1 MKFYYKSIL
10 IFILL
15 LKITC
20 TSGQITAP
28 DCSSAINICTNSSF
42 AVDPNGFGAIEE
54 FTFLSNISN
63 PQINPNGTNMG
74 CLLSGELNS
83 TWMII
88 NIATTGDL
96 EFSFGDPSL
105 MGFCF
110 DWIMWPYDANTCNGI
125 INNTLPPVRCNW
137 NGMCGGITGVA
148 SPANYTTI
156 GGDATD
162 FEAPLAVT
170 CGDQYIVCL
179 SNYSSAVTNVPLNF
193 FGSAQV
199 DCQTFTPITVNN
211 DTICEGNCAT
221 LIANGGN
228 SYTWVFSPDLSATTG
243 STVQA
248 CPPSPGTYSYY
259 VTGTGNCGT
268 GTDTAVVTVLPT
280 SDPLCSNPC
289 IMTYVDNIVQST
301 CGIANGE
308 ITLTASNGTAP
319 YQYSIDG
326 GVTFQSSGTFTG
338 LFAGV
343 YNIVI
348 NDAAGCQ
355 VTGTVTVTDQG
366 GPSISSTVTTDETC
380 FGACDGTI
388 VINSTGGAQFS
399 IDNGATFQSSN
410 SFAGL
415 CAGTYDIVVEDNFGC
430 QTTDQVTISPLSVI
444 TATIISVDILCNGN
458 CTGEIMASAQGGT
471 PPYQYSIDNGIT
483 FQPIS
488 NITGLCSGVYDVIVQ
503 DANGCQT
510 MGQNVQI
517 TEPSLLTMTLGVT
530 DETCFGACDGMIN
543 SIPTGGTGAG
553 TYTYNWTPAIGNI
566 PLASNLCSGPYSL
579 TVIDANGCSITAD
592 TVINGPQAVNINS
605 IVEVD
610 ELCGGDCMGS
620 ITINATGATQ
630 YSLDGITFQVS
641 NVFANLCAGNYVV
654 YVSDINGC
662 IATTSAVISGP
673 AVVNIQAFSDTTIC
687 IGGSAQL
694 DAICT
699 GGVGGF
705 TYAWDNGDLTQ
716 SIAVSPTLDQIYC
729 VIGTD
734 VNGCSSGQVC
744 LTVTVNPTL
753 NVSALSDQTI
763 CMGDNASI
771 SALATGGDGGPYT
784 YTWDQGLGIGQ
795 NQTVIPTA
803 TTVYTVTAT
812 DGCET
817 PSATASL
824 TITVSPIPTISFT
837 ADTLEGCT
845 PVATTFTSLN
855 VPAGSQCLWNF
866 GDGGVST
873 NCGPVMYNY
882 TTPGCW
888 DVDLSVTTPEG
899 CITGFNQA
907 QYICVYEQPIASF
920 TFGPQPTTIT
930 NPTIDF
936 VNTSTGGTNYL
947 WSFNEGGVITT
958 STAENPTYSFN
969 SSQEDVYEVC
979 LEVTNIEGCESNV
992 CHTVVINEEFLVY
1005 VPNAF
1010 TPNGDHLNNEFYPV
1024 VTGVEILDY
1033 EFYIYNRWGELMFES
1048 FNEGQGWDGT
1058 YQGIM
1063 SKFDVYVWK
1072 LVVVDEAFKQ
1082 KHEYVGHV
1090 LLLK

>member
-1 MKFYYKSIL
+1 MRKFIYLIIFLFINQVLIGQANSSCAGMDPICTNVGLNFTANTGVADASAIDPGNNYGCLFTSPNPTWYYLEISNSGPITMQLSAGSDIDFIIWGPFTNLANAIANCGTYNNIVPDYPAGCGFFTPCTGYGCSYSSTNVETPHIQNAVVGEVYVMLITNYANTVQQISLTQTGGTGATDCSIVNPCD
-10 IFILL
+10 INFIDANLT
-15 LKITC
+15 TC
-20 TSGQITAP
+20 NTATGTFDISGQVQFTNPPTSGQLIIQNCSGDQAVINAP
-28 DCSSAINICTNSSF
+28 FTSPINYSI
-42 AVDPNGFGAIEE
+42 NGIVADG
-54 FTFLSNISN
+54 
-63 PQINPNGTNMG
+63 
-74 CLLSGELNS
+74 
-83 TWMII
+83 
-88 NIATTGDL
+88 TTG
-96 EFSFGDPSL
+96 
-105 MGFCF
+105 C
-110 DWIMWPYDANTCNGI
+110 T
-125 INNTLPPVRCNW
+125 V
-137 NGMCGGITGVA
+137 
-148 SPANYTTI
+148 
-156 GGDATD
+156 
-162 FEAPLAVT
+162 
-170 CGDQYIVCL
+170 
-179 SNYSSAVTNVPLNF
+179 SA
-193 FGSAQV
+193 
-199 DCQTFTPITVNN
+199 TFTADPTCTLSTN
-211 DTICEGNCAT
+211 TFTEPTCPCA
-221 LIANGGN
+221 L
-228 SYTWVFSPDLSATTG
+228 
-243 STVQA
+243 
-248 CPPSPGTYSYY
+248 
-259 VTGTGNCGT
+259 
-268 GTDTAVVTVLPT
+268 
-280 SDPLCSNPC
+280 
-289 IMTYVDNIVQST
+289 TYVDNIIQST

-308 ITLTASNGTAP
+308 ITLTASNGTTP

-326 GVTFQSSGTFTG
+326 GVTFQLSGTFTG

-366 GPSISSTVTTDETC
+366 GPSINSTVTTDETC

-483 FQPIS
+483 FQSIS

-553 TYTYNWTPAIGNI
+553 TYTYNWTPAIGNV

-694 DAICT
+694 DALCT

-716 SIAVSPTLDQIYC
+716 SITVSPTLDQIYC

-734 VNGCSSGQVC
+734 ANGCSSGQVC

-784 YTWDQGLGIGQ
+784 YAWDQGLGNGQ
-795 NQTVIPTA
+795 NHTVNPTA

-882 TTPGCW
+882 ITPGCW

-907 QYICVYEQPIASF
+907 QYICVYEQPVASF

-947 WSFNEGGVITT
+947 WSFNEGGIITT

-979 LEVTNIEGCESNV
+979 LEVTNDEGCESNV

-1058 YQGIM
+1058 YQGMM

-1090 LLLK
+1090 LLLR

>member
-1 MKFYYKSIL
+1 MRKFIYLIIFLFINQIVIGQSNSTCAGMDPICTNVGLNFTANTGVADASTIDPGNNYGCLFSSPNPTWYFLEISNSGPITMQLSAGSDIDFIIWGPFPNLANAIANCGTYNNIVPDYPAGCGFFTPCTGYGCSYSATNVETPHIQNAVVGEVYVMLITNYANTVQQISLTQTGGTGATDCSIVNPCD
-10 IFILL
+10 INFIDANLT
-15 LKITC
+15 TC
-20 TSGQITAP
+20 NTATGTFDISGQVQFTNPPTSGQLIIQNCSGDQAVINAP
-28 DCSSAINICTNSSF
+28 FTSPINYSI
-42 AVDPNGFGAIEE
+42 NGIVADG
-54 FTFLSNISN
+54 
-63 PQINPNGTNMG
+63 
-74 CLLSGELNS
+74 
-83 TWMII
+83 
-88 NIATTGDL
+88 TTG
-96 EFSFGDPSL
+96 
-105 MGFCF
+105 C
-110 DWIMWPYDANTCNGI
+110 T
-125 INNTLPPVRCNW
+125 V
-137 NGMCGGITGVA
+137 
-148 SPANYTTI
+148 
-156 GGDATD
+156 
-162 FEAPLAVT
+162 
-170 CGDQYIVCL
+170 
-179 SNYSSAVTNVPLNF
+179 SA
-193 FGSAQV
+193 
-199 DCQTFTPITVNN
+199 TFTADPT
-211 DTICEGNCAT
+211 CT
-221 LIANGGN
+221 L
-228 SYTWVFSPDLSATTG
+228 
-243 STVQA
+243 STN
-248 CPPSPGTYSYY
+248 TF
-259 VTGTGNCGT
+259 TE
-268 GTDTAVVTVLPT
+268 PT
-280 SDPLCSNPC
+280 CPC

-458 CTGEIMASAQGGT
+458 CTGEIMVSAQGGT

-483 FQPIS
+483 FQSIS

-553 TYTYNWTPAIGNI
+553 TYTYNWTPAIGNV

-641 NVFANLCAGNYVV
+641 NVFTNLCAGNYVV

-673 AVVNIQAFSDTTIC
+673 AVVNIQAFSDTIIC

-716 SIAVSPTLDQIYC
+716 SITVSPTLDQIYC

-784 YTWDQGLGIGQ
+784 YTWDQGLGNGQ
-795 NQTVIPTA
+795 NHTVNPTA

-817 PSATASL
+817 PSANSSL

-888 DVDLSVTTPEG
+888 DVDLSVITPEG